1 MKVSR
6 WIGSVVAVLFAT
18 QMGATELTIVPL
30 TGAEQSTAIEDIGS
44 LVFENENNATLY
56 AVDRTVLAKY
66 SLDDVRKLFFFF
78 DGNGVDEVM
87 NNRQF
92 AIYPNPT
99 TDELQVNGADER
111 TQIHI
116 VDLNGRVLQSVTG
129 ATINVG
135 DLAVG
140 VYTLVV
146 DGEVFRFIKK

>member
-18 QMGATELTIVPL
+18 QLGATQLTIVPL
-30 TGAEQSTAIEDIGS
+30 TGAELSTAIEDIGS
-44 LVFENENNATLY
+44 LVFEGEDNATLY

-66 SLDDVRKLFFFF
+66 SLDDVRKLVFTG
-78 DGNGVDEVM
+78 GNGVDEVV
-87 NNRQF
+87 NNRRF
-92 AIYPNPT
+92 SIYSNPT

-146 DGEVFRFIKK
+146 DGAVFRFIKK

>member
-18 QMGATELTIVPL
+18 QMGATQLTIVPL

>member
-1 MKVSR
+1 MRKIGLIGAIFASLIAMQVS
-6 WIGSVVAVLFAT
+6 AVT
-18 QMGATELTIVPL
+18 LTVEPL
-30 TGAEQSTAIEDIGS
+30 AGTKMTTAIEGIGS
-44 LVFENENNATLY
+44 LVFEDEDNATLY

-66 SLDDVRKLFFFF
+66 SLDDVRKLFFNE
-78 DGNGVDEVM
+78 GNGVDEVM
-87 NNRQF
+87 NNRRF

-99 TDELQVNGADER
+99 TDELKVNGADEQ

-116 VDLNGRVLQSVTG
+116 VDLNGRVMQSVSG

-135 DLAVG
+135 NLAVG

>member
-18 QMGATELTIVPL
+18 QMGATQLTIVPL

-66 SLDDVRKLFFFF
+66 SLDDVRKLFFF